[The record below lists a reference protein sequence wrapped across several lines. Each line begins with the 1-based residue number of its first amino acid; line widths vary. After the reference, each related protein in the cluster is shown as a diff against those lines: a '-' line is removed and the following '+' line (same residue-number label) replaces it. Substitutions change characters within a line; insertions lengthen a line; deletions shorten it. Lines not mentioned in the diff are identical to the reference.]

1 MAASTRKEPWMA
13 ENLREL
19 FDHELRDLYDVEK
32 KLTRAVASM
41 SKKVKDPQLKSA
53 LEEHLTVTEGQAA
66 RLEEVFAAVG
76 RKPRR
81 EPCKGI
87 DGLIE
92 EFKKFVEEEK
102 PAKPILDTFAAGAAK
117 KVEHYEILSYKSL
130 IELANKLGLED
141 VVPLLEQ
148 SLSEEEEAATTLE
161 SFDHLL
167 DAAEPG
173 EISVGEAKTT
183 ARR

>member
-1 MAASTRKEPWMA
+1 MP

-53 LEEHLTVTEGQAA
+53 LEEHLTVTEEQAT
-66 RLEEVFAAVG
+66 RLEEVFSAVG
-76 RKPRR
+76 LKPRR

-92 EFKKFVEEEK
+92 EFKKFATEEK
-102 PAKPILDTFAAGAAK
+102 PAKPILDIFAAGSAK

-130 IELANKLGLED
+130 IELATKLGLDD

-148 SLSEEEEAATTLE
+148 SLSEEEEAAAKLE
-161 SFDHLL
+161 SLNHLH

-173 EISVGEAKTT
+173 EISIGEAKTS

>member
-1 MAASTRKEPWMA
+1 MP
-13 ENLREL
+13 ENLRGL
-19 FDHELRDLYDVEK
+19 FDHELRDLYDAEK
-32 KLTRAVASM
+32 KLTRAVTSM
-41 SKKVKDPQLKSA
+41 AKKVKDPELKAS
-53 LEEHLTVTEGQAA
+53 LEEHAGVTEGQVA
-66 RLEEVFAAVG
+66 RLEDVFAAVG
-76 RKPRR
+76 LKPRR

-92 EFKKFVEEEK
+92 EFKRFAEEEK
-102 PAKPILDTFAAGAAK
+102 PAKPILDIFAAGSAE

-130 IELANKLGLED
+130 IELANKIGLED

-148 SLSEEEEAATTLE
+148 SLAEEEEAASKLE
-161 SFDHLL
+161 SMDHLQ

-173 EISVGEAKTT
+173 EISVGEAKAP